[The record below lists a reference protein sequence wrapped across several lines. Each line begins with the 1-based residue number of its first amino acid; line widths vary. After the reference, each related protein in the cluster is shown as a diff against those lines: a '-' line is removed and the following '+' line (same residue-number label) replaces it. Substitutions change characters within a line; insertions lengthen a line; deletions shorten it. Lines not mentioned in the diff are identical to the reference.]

1 MLTLG
6 KTELNLVLLPTYL
19 YICKIYAINMSI
31 TEISISNHNFQPF
44 SLNLRG
50 SLVEFTRPLVMG
62 ILNVT
67 PDSFYS
73 ESRCQSDQR
82 IGARVVEM
90 LEDGADMIDIGG
102 YSSRPG
108 ADNVSVEEETA
119 RVVRGIT
126 LTREINPDA
135 VISVDTFRASVARKA
150 IEAGAD
156 IVNDI
161 SGGDLDVEMYATV
174 AELKV
179 PYIVMHTRGTPQ
191 TMSGLTDYDD
201 VTADVIA
208 ELSEKVNKL
217 SLTGICDVIIDP
229 GFGFGKTVEQ
239 NYELLRG
246 LSALHCF
253 NRPLLVGVSR
263 KSMIYKPLG
272 LTPAESLNGTTV
284 INTLSLAQGASIL
297 RVHDVGAAVEA
308 VKIFMMTQGLW
319 NHSA

>member
-1 MLTLG
+1 MPVA
-6 KTELNLVLLPTYL
+6 EPN
-19 YICKIYAINMSI
+19 
-31 TEISISNHNFQPF
+31 SNFFHPF
-44 SLNLRG
+44 SLNLGGR
-50 SLVEFTRPLVMG
+50 LVEFDRPVVMG

-73 ESRCQSDQR
+73 ESRCRSDEQISNR
-82 IGARVVEM
+82 VAQILAQGAEIV
-90 LEDGADMIDIGG
+90 DIGG

-108 ADNVSVEEETA
+108 ADEVSVDEETA
-119 RVVRGIT
+119 RVVRGVK
-126 LTREINPDA
+126 LTRSISRDA
-135 VISVDTFRASVARKA
+135 IISVDTFRASVARAA

-156 IVNDI
+156 IINDI
-161 SGGDLDVEMYATV
+161 SGGDLDEDMFATV

-191 TMSGLTDYDD
+191 TMSRLTDYDD

-208 ELSEKVNKL
+208 ELSGKVERL
-217 SLTGICDVIIDP
+217 SLMGVADVIIDP

-284 INTLSLAQGASIL
+284 INTLSLAAGAAIL
-297 RVHDVGAAVEA
+297 RVHDVAPAVEA

-319 NHSA
+319 NRLD

>member
-1 MLTLG
+1 M
-6 KTELNLVLLPTYL
+6 
-19 YICKIYAINMSI
+19 
-31 TEISISNHNFQPF
+31 
-44 SLNLRG
+44 
-50 SLVEFTRPLVMG
+50 EFDRPVVMG

-73 ESRCQSDQR
+73 ESRCRSDEQISNR
-82 IGARVVEM
+82 VAQILAQGAEIV
-90 LEDGADMIDIGG
+90 DIGG

-108 ADNVSVEEETA
+108 ADEVSVDEETA
-119 RVVRGIT
+119 RVVRGVK
-126 LTREINPDA
+126 LTRSISRDA
-135 VISVDTFRASVARKA
+135 IISVDTFRASVARAA

-156 IVNDI
+156 IINDI
-161 SGGDLDVEMYATV
+161 SGGDLDEDMFATV

-191 TMSGLTDYDD
+191 TMSRLTDYDD

-208 ELSEKVNKL
+208 ELSGKVERL
-217 SLTGICDVIIDP
+217 SLMGVADVIIDP

-284 INTLSLAQGASIL
+284 INTLSLAAGAAIL
-297 RVHDVGAAVEA
+297 RVHDVAPAVEA

-319 NHSA
+319 NRLD

>member
-1 MLTLG
+1 MPVA
-6 KTELNLVLLPTYL
+6 EPN
-19 YICKIYAINMSI
+19 
-31 TEISISNHNFQPF
+31 SNFFHPF
-44 SLNLRG
+44 SLNLGGR
-50 SLVEFTRPLVMG
+50 LVEFDHPVVMG

-73 ESRCQSDQR
+73 ESRCRSDEQISNR
-82 IGARVVEM
+82 VAQILAQGAEIV
-90 LEDGADMIDIGG
+90 DIGG

-108 ADNVSVEEETA
+108 ADEVSADEETA
-119 RVVRGIT
+119 RVVRGVK
-126 LTREINPDA
+126 LTRSISRDA
-135 VISVDTFRASVARKA
+135 IISVDTFRASVARAA

-156 IVNDI
+156 IINDI
-161 SGGDLDVEMYATV
+161 SGGDLDEDMFATV

-191 TMSGLTDYDD
+191 TMSRLTDYDD

-208 ELSEKVNKL
+208 ELSGKVERL
-217 SLTGICDVIIDP
+217 SLMGVADVIIDP

-284 INTLSLAQGASIL
+284 INTLSLAAGAAIL
-297 RVHDVGAAVEA
+297 RVHDVAPAVEA

-319 NHSA
+319 NRLD

>member
-1 MLTLG
+1 MAT
-6 KTELNLVLLPTYL
+6 
-19 YICKIYAINMSI
+19 
-31 TEISISNHNFQPF
+31 TEISMIRHGFQPF
-44 SLNLRG
+44 SLNIGGR
-50 SLVEFTRPLVMG
+50 LVEFSRPVVMG

-67 PDSFYS
+67 PDSFYAG
-73 ESRCQSDQR
+73 SRCQSDLQIRQR
-82 IGARVVEM
+82 VTEM
-90 LEDGADMIDIGG
+90 LEAGAEIIDIGG

-108 ADNVSVEEETA
+108 ADNVSIEDETE
-119 RVVRGIT
+119 RVMKGIA
-126 LTREINPDA
+126 LTRDISHD
-135 VISVDTFRASVARKA
+135 VIISVDTFRSVVARA
-150 IEAGAD
+150 AVEGGAD

-161 SGGDLDVEMYATV
+161 SGGDLDGVMFATV

-191 TMSGLTDYDD
+191 TMSRLTDYDD

-208 ELSEKVNKL
+208 ELSEKVNRL
-217 SLTGICDVIIDP
+217 SLMGVADVIIDP
-229 GFGFGKTVEQ
+229 GFGFGKTTEQ
-239 NYELLRG
+239 NYELLNG

-272 LTPAESLNGTTV
+272 ITPAESLNGTTV

-297 RVHDVGAAVEA
+297 RVHDVAPAVEA
-308 VKIFMMTQGLW
+308 VKIFMMTQGQW

>member
-1 MLTLG
+1 MSVTEVTKANHIFHPFTL
-6 KTELNLVLLPTYL
+6 N
-19 YICKIYAINMSI
+19 IRS
-31 TEISISNHNFQPF
+31 
-44 SLNLRG
+44 R
-50 SLVEFTRPLVMG
+50 LVEFTRPAVMG

-73 ESRCQSDQR
+73 ESRCVSDAQ
-82 IGARVVEM
+82 IKNRVSKL
-90 LEDGADMIDIGG
+90 LESGADMIDIGG

-108 ADNVSVEEETA
+108 ADDVSVEEETA
-119 RVVRGIT
+119 RVVKGVA
-126 LTREINPDA
+126 LTREISPDA
-135 VISVDTFRASVARKA
+135 IISVDTFRASVARKA

-156 IVNDI
+156 IINDI
-161 SGGDLDVEMYATV
+161 SGGNLDSDMFATV
-174 AELKV
+174 AALKV
-179 PYIVMHTRGTPQ
+179 PYILMHTRGTPQ

-208 ELSEKVNKL
+208 ELSEKVNRL
-217 SLTGICDVIIDP
+217 SLMGVNDVIIDP

-253 NRPLLVGVSR
+253 QRPLLVGVSR

-297 RVHDVGAAVEA
+297 RVHDAAQAVEA

-319 NHSA
+319 NHSE